1 MRKTTNNWKFIF
13 CCGMCVLF
21 WEQHRVHVPTKI
33 RSWRNLRLLQQ
44 RGILHLIAERIFS

>member
-13 CCGMCVLF
+13 VVECVCSF